1 MLHNEH
7 PHFRARVHYYLSVQ
21 QPPHTIFI
29 QVDPIILTVK
39 AEATLGSGE
48 SNRQH

>member
-7 PHFRARVHYYLSVQ
+7 PHFRAWVHYYLSVQ
-21 QPPHTIFI
+21 HPPRTMFF
-29 QVDPIILTVK
+29 QEDPIILTVK